1 MWISFTGDRAR
12 ARGHPFKTQEAM
24 TSFPTPG
31 HLSHTVHTQWL
42 SVLSHKAEE
51 FSTWPLSDSVQKRKT
66 RARSLY
72 GFLPLF
78 THSCSPCACTQVMLF
93 ELLGQSRRHETRNS
107 ENTSDVFPSLS
118 HTLRLHPNDPCR
130 FHLGHGFRIKMEA
143 PVLFRNTRHPTCWV

>member
-1 MWISFTGDRAR
+1 MGSSHFLL
-12 ARGHPFKTQEAM
+12 
-24 TSFPTPG
+24 TPA
-31 HLSHTVHTQWL
+31 LPVPVHKL
-42 SVLSHKAEE
+42 L
-51 FSTWPLSDSVQKRKT
+51 
-66 RARSLY
+66 
-72 GFLPLF
+72 
-78 THSCSPCACTQVMLF
+78 TQVMLF